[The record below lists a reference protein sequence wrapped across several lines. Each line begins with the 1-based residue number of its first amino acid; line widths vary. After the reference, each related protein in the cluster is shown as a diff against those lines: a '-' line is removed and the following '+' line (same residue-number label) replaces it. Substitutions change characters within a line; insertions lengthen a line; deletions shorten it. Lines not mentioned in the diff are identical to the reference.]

1 MASPMRLDPEL
12 VRAAEARGRLEK
24 RSTPRQIEY
33 WAELGRQLAGELSL
47 EDVLAVR
54 QGLAR
59 IRVEPVEAAPVD
71 SEAVFARVDELRE
84 DGGLYEAVTDSDVYF
99 EPSRSNPGMLDR
111 VHPDGRRETGM
122 FRDGEFRVAHSA

>member
-1 MASPMRLDPEL
+1 MASPMRLDAAL
-12 VRAAEARGRLEK
+12 VRAAEAQGRLEK

-59 IRVEPVEAAPVD
+59 VRVEAVEVGPVD
-71 SEAVFARVDELRE
+71 SDEVFARVDELRE
-84 DGGLYEAVTDSDVYF
+84 DVGLYEAVTEAPVHF
-99 EPSRSNPGMLDR
+99 EPSRSRPGMLDR
-111 VHPDGRRETGM
+111 VYPDGRRETGV